1 MIVAPCRLD
10 ATSCEPRSVMSVA
23 NVADLHS
30 LAFIGVPI
38 GGLVLAGL
46 ALLLVVALALGV
58 GGRGTKSD
66 LS

>member
-1 MIVAPCRLD
+1 
-10 ATSCEPRSVMSVA
+10 MSITMGA
-23 NVADLHS
+23 QLHS
-30 LAFIGVPI
+30 LAFTGVPV

>member
-1 MIVAPCRLD
+1 
-10 ATSCEPRSVMSVA
+10 MSVA

>member
-1 MIVAPCRLD
+1 
-10 ATSCEPRSVMSVA
+10 MSIA
-23 NVADLHS
+23 NGADLHS

-46 ALLLVVALALGV
+46 ALLLVGALALGV
-58 GGRGTKSD
+58 GGRSSRSD